1 MEKKD
6 LHDNNLLED
15 FFKNQNFNVME
26 FEVFRNSNVVCFKI
40 SKFQEFFITC
50 KWDVI
55 YMTHKTKL

>member
-50 KWDVI
+50 K
-55 YMTHKTKL
+55 